1 LQALFD
7 WLSKRFQNALGLR
20 NARLCGLSAGRAVR
34 IIQARQTKG
43 ADLKLLLVEDD
54 PDMLRALGRAL
65 DRRGFS
71 VTSCVDGAQAL
82 RLAREGLHDV
92 MLLDLSLPVIDG
104 LHVLQRLR
112 AEGNAGLVLV
122 LTARG
127 SVGDR
132 IAGLNAGADDY
143 LPKPFDLDE
152 LVARIHAM
160 WRRRKSEQAPVL
172 RCGTLSY
179 DSVAGAP
186 YVNDSPLEL
195 TPRENALLRAL
206 IKTPGQA
213 VGREQ
218 VCRLVFAS
226 DEAAHGDAI
235 DVVVHR
241 LRKKLAPS
249 GTEVLTLR
257 GVGYLLREKPVGP

>member
-1 LQALFD
+1 
-7 WLSKRFQNALGLR
+7 LSVPQHVRTMRAGFQEGLH
-20 NARLCGLSAGRAVR
+20 
-34 IIQARQTKG
+34 
-43 ADLKLLLVEDD
+43 LKLLLVEDD
-54 PDMLRALGRAL
+54 ADMSRALGRAL
-65 DRRGFS
+65 DRRGFA
-71 VTSCVDGAQAL
+71 VTLCTDGAQAL
-82 RLAREGLHDV
+82 RAAREGVHDA

-112 AEGNAGLVLV
+112 AEGNTCLVLV

-132 IAGLNAGADDY
+132 IVGLNAGADDY

-160 WRRRKSEQAPVL
+160 WRRRKTEQAPVL
-172 RCGTLSY
+172 RCGALSY

-186 YVNDSPLEL
+186 YVNDQPLDL

-206 IKTPGQA
+206 IATPGHA
-213 VGREQ
+213 VAREQ
-218 VCRLVFAS
+218 VCRAVFAG
-226 DEAAHGDAI
+226 DDAGQGDAI

-249 GTEVLTLR
+249 STEVLTLR
-257 GVGYLLREKPVGP
+257 GVGYLLRSKPAAS